1 MLKQVNKRNYPQGKY
16 QSKYGDRGYSLSE
29 LMITLIIVGVIAAI
43 ASPSLLGLLSRYR
56 LEGAL
61 QQLLGAI
68 NETQRLAMLRGKSC
82 RINVHPNTNKITANA
97 GCLLSD
103 RQINSEINIR
113 SNFPGTTPNI
123 TFSYKGSTTRMGTIV
138 LSSNYTDSQKCFV
151 IALGTGIKRVG
162 NYNGSKTGSVSANNC
177 QTIE

>member
-1 MLKQVNKRNYPQGKY
+1 MLRQVKK
-16 QSKYGDRGYSLSE
+16 SDRGYTLTE
-29 LMITLIIVGVIAAI
+29 LLVTLVIVGVIAAI
-43 ASPSLLGLLSRYR
+43 ASPNFLGLLSRYR

-68 NETQRLAMLRGKSC
+68 NETQRLAMVRGKSC
-82 RINVHPNTNKITANA
+82 RININPSTHKITANTA

-103 RQINSEINIR
+103 RNLDDSITIR
-113 SNFPGTTPNI
+113 SNFTGSTSI

-138 LSSNYTDSQKCFV
+138 LSSDHTDMQKCFV

-162 NYNGSKTGSVSANNC
+162 NYNGSKTGSVAYTKC
-177 QTIE
+177 KTTE

>member
-1 MLKQVNKRNYPQGKY
+1 MGK
-16 QSKYGDRGYSLSE
+16 SDRGYTLTE
-29 LMITLIIVGVIAAI
+29 LLVTLVIVGIIAAI
-43 ASPSLLGLLSRYR
+43 ASPSFLGLLSRYR

-68 NETQRLAMLRGKSC
+68 NETQRLAMVRGKSC
-82 RINVHPNTNKITANA
+82 RININLSTNKITANTA

-103 RQINSEINIR
+103 RSLDDSITIR
-113 SNFPGTTPNI
+113 SNFTGSTNI

-138 LSSNYTDSQKCFV
+138 LSSDHTDLQKCFV

-162 NYNGSKTGSVSANNC
+162 DYEGSKTGSVSYTNC
-177 QTIE
+177 KTQ

>member
-1 MLKQVNKRNYPQGKY
+1 MLKKTLKIN
-16 QSKYGDRGYSLSE
+16 RGYTLTE
-29 LMITLIIVGVIAAI
+29 LLVTLVIVGIIAAI
-43 ASPSLLGLLSRYR
+43 ASPSFLGLLSRYR

-68 NETQRLAMLRGKSC
+68 NETQRLAMVRGKSC
-82 RINVHPNTNKITANA
+82 RININLSTNNITANTA

-103 RQINSEINIR
+103 RSLDDSITIR
-113 SNFPGTTPNI
+113 SNFTGSTNI

-138 LSSNYTDSQKCFV
+138 LSSDHTDLQKCFV

-162 NYNGSKTGSVSANNC
+162 DYEGSKTGSVSYTNC
-177 QTIE
+177 KTQ

>member
-1 MLKQVNKRNYPQGKY
+1 MLKKTLKIN
-16 QSKYGDRGYSLSE
+16 RGYTLTE
-29 LMITLIIVGVIAAI
+29 LLVTLVIVGIIAAI
-43 ASPSLLGLLSRYR
+43 ASPSFLGLLSRYR

-68 NETQRLAMLRGKSC
+68 NETQRLAMVRGKSC
-82 RINVHPNTNKITANA
+82 RININLSTNKITANTA

-103 RQINSEINIR
+103 RSLDDSITIR
-113 SNFPGTTPNI
+113 SNFTGSTNI

-138 LSSNYTDSQKCFV
+138 LSSDHTDLQKCFV

-162 NYNGSKTGSVSANNC
+162 DYEGSKTGSVSYTNC
-177 QTIE
+177 KTQ